1 MIKQILGTAFSRTL
15 ITIIGVIILSLNTR
29 YLGAEKLGELSLLL
43 IALHLIL
50 QVSELVGGAAL
61 VYLQN
66 KHKTNK
72 LLSISYLWAFVVSAF
87 AYLIIKLF
95 FIEIN
100 LVFTIT
106 LCAFIQSLNHS
117 HLHLLV
123 GKEKI
128 KYYNLSTV
136 IQIGIVFILIL
147 FFYLFKGEAT
157 ILVYL
162 NIYLVGQ
169 LITLFFTTYYLSGSI
184 KIGGSPIF
192 DKELV
197 VDMYRYGFIIQLANI
212 FQFGVYRIN
221 YIILEA
227 FTSLSTLGIYT
238 LGNQLSEKALI
249 PGKAISMV
257 QYAKISNID
266 DKNEASQL
274 TIKLLT
280 VSVIIGFFAAIALI
294 VIPEEL
300 ISLLFG
306 GDFGEAK
313 SILVYLAPGI
323 VFMSISTIYSHY
335 FAGLGKYKF
344 NTMVSFI
351 GILAIAALSYSLIP
365 IYGMKGAAIATSIVY
380 LIQAFVQVQIFKK
393 VSNLSWAQIMDFH
406 QQSLKNISF
415 KEINNWINR

>member
-1 MIKQILGTAFSRTL
+1 M
-15 ITIIGVIILSLNTR
+15 
-29 YLGAEKLGELSLLL
+29 
-43 IALHLIL
+43 
-50 QVSELVGGAAL
+50 
-61 VYLQN
+61 
-66 KHKTNK
+66 
-72 LLSISYLWAFVVSAF
+72 
-87 AYLIIKLF
+87 
-95 FIEIN
+95 
-100 LVFTIT
+100 
-106 LCAFIQSLNHS
+106 
-117 HLHLLV
+117 LV

-169 LITLFFTTYYLSGSI
+169 LITLFFTTYYLFGSI

-197 VDMYRYGFIIQLANI
+197 LDMYRYGFIIQFANI

-266 DKNEASQL
+266 DKNEASEL

-294 VIPEEL
+294 VIPEKL

-313 SILVYLAPGI
+313 SILVYLAPGV

-335 FAGLGKYKF
+335 FAGLGKYKL

-351 GILAIAALSYSLIP
+351 GLLAIAALSYSLIP
-365 IYGMKGAAIATSIVY
+365 IYGMKGAALATSIVY

>member
-29 YLGAEKLGELSLLL
+29 YLGTEKLGELSLLL

-50 QVSELVGGAAL
+50 QFSELVGGAAL

-87 AYLIIKLF
+87 AYLFIKLF

-169 LITLFFTTYYLSGSI
+169 PITLFFI
-184 KIGGSPIF
+184 
-192 DKELV
+192 
-197 VDMYRYGFIIQLANI
+197 
-212 FQFGVYRIN
+212 
-221 YIILEA
+221 
-227 FTSLSTLGIYT
+227 
-238 LGNQLSEKALI
+238 
-249 PGKAISMV
+249 
-257 QYAKISNID
+257 
-266 DKNEASQL
+266 
-274 TIKLLT
+274 
-280 VSVIIGFFAAIALI
+280 
-294 VIPEEL
+294 
-300 ISLLFG
+300 
-306 GDFGEAK
+306 
-313 SILVYLAPGI
+313 
-323 VFMSISTIYSHY
+323 
-335 FAGLGKYKF
+335 
-344 NTMVSFI
+344 
-351 GILAIAALSYSLIP
+351 
-365 IYGMKGAAIATSIVY
+365 
-380 LIQAFVQVQIFKK
+380 
-393 VSNLSWAQIMDFH
+393 
-406 QQSLKNISF
+406 
-415 KEINNWINR
+415 